1 MRRAFV
7 VFLCVAAVYFF
18 LIVPVLNEDKPQSE
32 INGGGEPD
40 FFVGRV
46 VEVYSEDLLLVEVDS
61 AYGLGRSLV
70 IVDCSCLDSG
80 AKRICALGEGSRVFV
95 SYWPPFN
102 DQVKAFALAEG
113 W

>member
-40 FFVGRV
+40 FLLGEWLRSTRKTCFLSRLTLHMGWAV
-46 VEVYSEDLLLVEVDS
+46 VWLLL
-61 AYGLGRSLV
+61 
-70 IVDCSCLDSG
+70 I
-80 AKRICALGEGSRVFV
+80 
-95 SYWPPFN
+95 
-102 DQVKAFALAEG
+102 ALA
-113 W
+113 